1 MFKARDPVREKQKEL
16 EKLTSQNALLK
27 KSLEELID
35 EADKPKPVKMENIT
49 PKTLRVENKRAKVKF
64 LRYALILLALAL
76 YIFYLRTR

>member
-35 EADKPKPVKMENIT
+35 EADKPKPVKMENIA